1 MKKLIKAS
9 GIIFYRTFNYF
20 IIWILQLFSPKSMKE
35 YWELETA
42 DYSYIEDE
50 VTGEVIEIKAANGDK
65 SLLETLKREIN
76 EIK

>member
-9 GIIFYRTFNYF
+9 GIIFYRTFNYI
-20 IIWILQLFSPKSMKE
+20 IIWILQLFSPRSMEE

-42 DYSYIEDE
+42 EYSYVEDE
-50 VTGEVIEIKAANGDK
+50 VTGEVIEIKASNGDR
-65 SLLETLKREIN
+65 SLLKTLKREIN